1 MRQVILDTETTG
13 LEPAKGHRV
22 VEIGLVEILH
32 RRRTGR
38 VFHTYLNPQRDSD
51 PGALQ
56 KHGLGTDFLQDKPLF
71 AQVLTPFLDFVQE
84 AELII
89 HNAPFDQGFLNHEL
103 ARLNQPPLERCC
115 AKITD
120 TLTMAR
126 ELHPGKR
133 NTLDALCDRYGVD
146 RSAREFHGALLD
158 AELLS
163 EVYLA
168 MTRGQDSL
176 LMDPV
181 PTADGQLVRQAS
193 GRGPHSGLRIQY
205 ASLEEID
212 QHLQQ
217 LENLQ
222 KASRGQCNWLA
233 LHTES

>member
-38 VFHTYLNPQRDSD
+38 VFHAYLNPERDSD

-56 KHGLGTDFLQDKPLF
+56 KHGLSTEFLRDKPFF
-71 AQVLTPFLDFVQE
+71 AQVVQPFLEFVQE

-89 HNAPFDQGFLNHEL
+89 HNAPFDVGFLNHEL
-103 ARLNQPPLERCC
+103 ARLNRPPITSHC
-115 AKITD
+115 AKVTD
-120 TLTMAR
+120 TLAVAR
-126 ELHPGKR
+126 EMHPGKR

-146 RSAREFHGALLD
+146 RSKREFHGALLD
-158 AELLS
+158 AELLGD
-163 EVYLA
+163 VYLA

-176 LMDPV
+176 LMDSAPDALGRARTV
-181 PTADGQLVRQAS
+181 TRQRS
-193 GRGPHSGLRIQY
+193 SQSLRIHY
-205 ASLEEID
+205 ANLEEID

-217 LENLQ
+217 LEAIQ
-222 KASRGQCNWLA
+222 KASQGQCNWL
-233 LHTES
+233 LPKSSS